1 MAPLVPVRGR
11 VCAVGID
18 SGRKPW
24 VVVSNDHRNRA
35 LGDCLAVRL
44 TTTPRTPTTTNVA
57 LGPADRPFVGR
68 IMCDDIAL
76 LGGEDLIEDQGALS
90 FATMTCVANGLRAAL
105 GL

>member
-11 VCAVGID
+11 VYAADIGF
-18 SGRKPW
+18 GRKPW
-24 VVVSNDHRNRA
+24 VVVSNNHRNRA

-44 TTTPRTPTTTNVA
+44 TTTLRTPTTTVVA

-68 IMCDDIAL
+68 VMCDDITL
-76 LGGEDLIEDQGALS
+76 LDGEDLIEDQGALS